1 MSERLI
7 LITNDDGI
15 RAEGISKLAR
25 AASKF
30 GKVYVVA
37 PATEKSG
44 VSRGFTYKSPVFAE
58 KFDIGIEGVTAYLTE
73 GTPVD
78 CVRIG
83 VNSLLPQKPDLVL
96 SGINDAY
103 NISSDILYSATVAAG
118 LEASFWGI
126 RSICFSKMGPS
137 SDDIVDRYLE
147 ELIERYMDKDP
158 GWGRTWNINFP
169 GCGLPSLKG
178 IMEDCKMSDDDF
190 YRDRYVRTDLDDGRI
205 ELRLIQERN
214 WEVSS
219 GTDVYAVVNG
229 YISVG
234 PVNCVR

>member
-7 LITNDDGI
+7 LVTNDDGI
-15 RAEGISKLAR
+15 KAEGISRLAK

-37 PATEKSG
+37 PESERSG

-58 KFDIGIEGVTAYLTE
+58 KCDIGIEGVTAYLTG
-73 GTPVD
+73 GTPTD

-83 VNSLLPQKPDLVL
+83 VNSLLPRKPDLVL
-96 SGINDAY
+96 SGINDSY

-126 RSICFSKMGPS
+126 RSICFSKMGAS
-137 SDDIVDRYLE
+137 SDEIVDRYLE
-147 ELIERYMDKDP
+147 ELIEIYMDKDP

-169 GCGLPSLKG
+169 GCALSSLKG
-178 IMEDCKMSDDDF
+178 IMEDCRMTDQDF
-190 YRDRYVRTDLDDGRI
+190 YKDRYVRTDLEDGRI
-205 ELRLIQERN
+205 ELRLIQDRN
-214 WEVSS
+214 WEMPS

-229 YISVG
+229 YISAG
-234 PVNCVR
+234 PVSCVR